1 MTTVVRNYRQS
12 LGWGWHFRHGVM
24 FCFSIDDVRRNGLH
38 RWLGKIDPREVPKK
52 TLVRNFKHLRVELG
66 VPNQCRGHPK
76 DSLFLLWVRTYL
88 TSMCE

>member
-1 MTTVVRNYRQS
+1 MVGGFVLAQMMS
-12 LGWGWHFRHGVM
+12 AEMAFIG
-24 FCFSIDDVRRNGLH
+24 
-38 RWLGKIDPREVPKK
+38 LGKIDPREVPKK